1 MIGDK
6 IKALRLAK
14 GLSQSQFAR
23 KLNVNTKSVKNWE
36 NNLSEPS
43 ATNLAAIAEFCG
55 VSSDYLIGISDRN
68 PIYLDSLSVSNQ
80 KLIKGIIQV
89 FLDQNNQTKE

>member
-14 GLSQSQFAR
+14 GLTQAQFAK
-23 KLNVNTKSVKNWE
+23 KLHVNTKSVKNWE

-43 ATNLAAIAEFCG
+43 ATNLAAIAEFCN

-68 PIYLDSLSVSNQ
+68 PIYIDSLSISNQ
-80 KLIKGIIQV
+80 KLLKGIIQV
-89 FLDQNNQTKE
+89 FLDQNNPTKE